1 MAVFRGIDR
10 IRGAKAAMQR
20 IIRRVRSLDLK
31 ELTNV
36 SKRFDARSIV
46 RFVNHY
52 RVPTAVTVVGI
63 IAVASVAFGA
73 HKYVTANTVPYY
85 TVVLDG
91 QVVGEI
97 SDPNKVD
104 QLIADKSE
112 QLKKADTPV
121 LAELD
126 EQVVTYTDE
135 RAYKKV
141 TDDAATLER
150 LAGMLTTHPI
160 GVKVKIDGEVV
171 GIVRDQQTA
180 DALLQKV
187 KDKYVTVKAKK
198 GAEVQTLSLSA
209 GGDKDKDDKLEK
221 EVQRT
226 VTSVTFVEK
235 VATEKA
241 EDVDVSQIADPDE
254 LFKLL
259 TKGEPVPRTY
269 TVKEGDCVGC
279 IASKFNISGEFI
291 YKNNPWIKNDL
302 IKVGDVIDLS
312 TEKPPILNVNSTEQV
327 VQIET
332 IDPPIEYKTNDDM
345 KVGQTKVISQGKEGQ
360 QQVTYRILNRNGEEI
375 EEEIVDRKVLKE
387 ATPTIIMKGTKVIR
401 GEGTGKFSWP
411 VSGHRIT
418 SYLGKRWGRMHN
430 GLDMVGNSNIKAAD
444 DGVVIF
450 SGYKGELGN
459 CIIIDHKNGFQTV
472 YGHMKKLKAKKGQI
486 VEKGDSIGVM
496 GSTGHST
503 GTHLHFEIHLNGK
516 LKNPLS
522 YL

>member
-36 SKRFDARSIV
+36 SKRFDARSVV

-52 RVPTAVTVVGI
+52 RVPTAVTALGI

-73 HKYVTANTVPYY
+73 HKYVAANTVPFYN
-85 TVVLDG
+85 VMLDG

-97 SDPNKVD
+97 SDPKKVD
-104 QLIADKSE
+104 QLIADKAE

-126 EQVVTYTDE
+126 EQAVTYTDE

-141 TDDAATLER
+141 TDDAATLDR
-150 LAGMLTTHPI
+150 LSGMLTTHPV

-180 DALLQKV
+180 DALLQRV
-187 KDKYVTVKAKK
+187 KDKYVPVKAKK
-198 GAEVQTLSLSA
+198 SGTEVQTLSLAA
-209 GGDKDKDDKLEK
+209 GSNEEKLDK

-235 VATEKA
+235 VATEKTDIDA
-241 EDVDVSQIADPDE
+241 SQIADPDE
-254 LFKLL
+254 LFEKL

-375 EEEIVDRKVLKE
+375 EEEIVDRKVLKA

-430 GLDMVGNSNIKAAD
+430 GIDLIGNSSIKAAD
-444 DGVVIF
+444 DGVIIYA
-450 SGYKGELGN
+450 GYKGALGN

>member
-1 MAVFRGIDR
+1 MAVFRGTDR

-20 IIRRVRSLDLK
+20 IFRHVRSLDLK
-31 ELTNV
+31 DLTKV
-36 SKRFDARSIV
+36 SKRIDPRSAV
-46 RFVNHY
+46 RFINRY
-52 RVPTAVTVVGI
+52 RVPTLVTALGI
-63 IAVASVAFGA
+63 ITVASVAFGA
-73 HKYVTANTVPYY
+73 HKYVVANTVSYY
-85 TVVLDG
+85 NVMIDG

-97 SDPNKVD
+97 SDPTKVD
-104 QLIADKSE
+104 QFLADKAN

-126 EQVVTYTDE
+126 KQVVTYTDE
-135 RAYKKV
+135 KAYKKV
-141 TDDAATLER
+141 TDDAATLDR
-150 LAGMLTTHPI
+150 LSGMLTTHPV
-160 GVKVKIDGEVV
+160 GVKVTIDGKVV
-171 GIVRDQQTA
+171 GVVRDQKTA
-180 DALLQKV
+180 DALLQRV
-187 KDKYVTVKAKK
+187 KDKYVTVKGKK
-198 GAEVQTLSLSA
+198 GAEVQTLSLA
-209 GGDKDKDDKLEK
+209 ATNNDEKIDK

-235 VATEKA
+235 VATEQ
-241 EDVDVSQIADPDE
+241 DVIDASQLSDPDE
-254 LFKLL
+254 LFEKL
-259 TKGEPVPRTY
+259 TKGEPVPKTY
-269 TVKEGDCVGC
+269 TVQEGDCVGC

-291 YKNNPWIKNDL
+291 YNNNPWIKNDL

-345 KVGQTKVISQGKEGQ
+345 KVGQSKVISQGKEGQ

-375 EEEIVDRKVLKE
+375 EEEIVDSKVLKA

-401 GEGTGKFSWP
+401 GEGTGKFIWP

-418 SYLGKRWGRMHN
+418 SYLGKRWGRMHA
-430 GLDMVGNSNIKAAD
+430 GLDMIGNSNIKAAD
-444 DGVVIF
+444 DGVIIYA
-450 SGYKGELGN
+450 GYKGELGN

-472 YGHMKKLKAKKGQI
+472 YGHMKKLKAKKGQV
-486 VEKGDSIGVM
+486 VEKGDAIGVM

-503 GTHLHFEIHLNGK
+503 GTHLHFEVHLNGK

>member
-36 SKRFDARSIV
+36 SKRFDARSVV

-52 RVPTAVTVVGI
+52 RVPTAVTALGI

-73 HKYVTANTVPYY
+73 HKYVAANTVPYY

-104 QLIADKSE
+104 QLIADTAE

-126 EQVVTYTDE
+126 KQTVTYTDE

-141 TDDAATLER
+141 TDDAATLDR
-150 LAGMLTTHPI
+150 LSGMLTTHPV

-171 GIVRDQQTA
+171 GIVRDQKTA
-180 DALLQKV
+180 DALLQRV

-198 GAEVQTLSLSA
+198 SGTEVQTLSLAA
-209 GGDKDKDDKLEK
+209 GSNDEKLEK

-235 VATEKA
+235 VSTEKTDIDA
-241 EDVDVSQIADPDE
+241 SQIADPDE
-254 LFKLL
+254 LFAKL

-269 TVKEGDCVGC
+269 TVKEGDCIGC

-302 IKVGDVIDLS
+302 IRVGDVIDLS

-375 EEEIVDRKVLKE
+375 EEEIVDRKVLKA

-418 SYLGKRWGRMHN
+418 SYQGKRWGRMHN
-430 GLDMVGNSNIKAAD
+430 GIDMVGNSNIKAAD
-444 DGVVIF
+444 DGVVIYA
-450 SGYKGELGN
+450 GYKGELGN

-472 YGHMKKLKAKKGQI
+472 YGHMKKLKAKKGQV

>member
-1 MAVFRGIDR
+1 MKSTI
-10 IRGAKAAMQR
+10 
-20 IIRRVRSLDLK
+20 
-31 ELTNV
+31 
-36 SKRFDARSIV
+36 
-46 RFVNHY
+46 RFVNQY
-52 RVPTAVTVVGI
+52 RVPMIATVLGI

-73 HKYVTANTVPYY
+73 HKYVEANTVTYY
-85 TVVLDG
+85 NVMLDG
-91 QVVGEI
+91 VSVGEI
-97 SDPNKVD
+97 SDQHKVE
-104 QLIADKSE
+104 QLIADKAA

-126 EQVVTYTDE
+126 KQVVTYSDE
-135 RAYKKV
+135 RAYKKSP
-141 TDDAATLER
+141 DDAATLDR
-150 LAGMLTTHPI
+150 LSSMLTTHSV
-160 GVKVKIDGEVV
+160 GVTVKVDGKVV
-171 GIVRDQQTA
+171 GVVRDQKTA
-180 DALLQKV
+180 DALLQRV
-187 KDKYVTVKAKK
+187 KDKYVTVNTKK

-209 GGDKDKDDKLEK
+209 DDKDNNVDK

-235 VATEKA
+235 VATQMGEIDGAKL
-241 EDVDVSQIADPDE
+241 SDPNE
-254 LFKLL
+254 LFKVL

-291 YKNNPWIKNDL
+291 YKNNPWIKNDM

-332 IDPPIEYKTNDDM
+332 IDPPIEYKKSDDM
-345 KVGQTKVISQGKEGQ
+345 KVGQSKVISQGKEGQ
-360 QQVTYRILNRNGEEI
+360 QQVIYRILNRNGEEI
-375 EEEIVDRKVLKE
+375 EEEIVDRKVIK
-387 ATPTIIMKGTKVIR
+387 AAIPTIIIKGTKVIR
-401 GEGTGKFSWP
+401 GEGTGKFIWP

-418 SYLGKRWGRMHN
+418 SYLGQRWGRMHA
-430 GLDMVGNSNIKAAD
+430 GIDMVGNSNIKAAD
-444 DGVVIF
+444 DGVIIF
-450 SGYKGELGN
+450 AGYKGELGN
-459 CIIIDHKNGFQTV
+459 CIIIDHRNGFQTV

-486 VEKGDSIGVM
+486 VEKGESIGVM

-503 GTHLHFEIHLNGK
+503 GTHLHFEVHRNGK

>member
-1 MAVFRGIDR
+1 
-10 IRGAKAAMQR
+10 MQR

-36 SKRFDARSIV
+36 SKRFDARSVV

-52 RVPTAVTVVGI
+52 RVPTAVTALGI

-73 HKYVTANTVPYY
+73 HKYVAANTVPYY
-85 TVVLDG
+85 NVALDG

-97 SDPNKVD
+97 SDPSKIE
-104 QLIADKSE
+104 QLIADKAQ

-126 EQVVTYTDE
+126 KQVVTYTDE

-141 TDDAATLER
+141 TDDAATLDR
-150 LAGMLTTHPI
+150 LSGMLTTHPV

-180 DALLQKV
+180 DALLQRV
-187 KDKYVTVKAKK
+187 KDKYVTVKTKK

-209 GGDKDKDDKLEK
+209 GSDNDEKLDK
-221 EVQRT
+221 EVKRT

-235 VATEKA
+235 VATEKI
-241 EDVDVSQIADPDE
+241 DVDASQIADPDD
-254 LFKLL
+254 LFEKL

-269 TVKEGDCVGC
+269 TVQDGDCVGC
-279 IASKFNISGEFI
+279 ISAKLNISTELI
-291 YKNNPWIKNDL
+291 YANNPWIKNDL

-345 KVGQTKVISQGKEGQ
+345 KVGQSKVISQGKDGQ
-360 QQVTYRILNRNGEEI
+360 QEVTYRILNRNGSQI
-375 EEEIVDRKVLKE
+375 EEEIVARKVIKA

-401 GEGTGKFSWP
+401 GEGTGKFIWP

-430 GLDMVGNSNIKAAD
+430 GLDIIGNSNIKAAD
-444 DGVVIF
+444 DGVIVF
-450 SGYKGELGN
+450 AGYKGELGN
-459 CIIIDHKNGFQTV
+459 
-472 YGHMKKLKAKKGQI
+472 
-486 VEKGDSIGVM
+486 
-496 GSTGHST
+496 
-503 GTHLHFEIHLNGK
+503 
-516 LKNPLS
+516 
-522 YL
+522 